1 MNPCLSSALKYA
13 QSNYKVFPLK
23 SNSKNGQVVASWKQ
37 DASTNPDLIHQWFDH
52 SDYNLGVVTGHKL
65 VVIDVDN
72 KNQELGNKTIKKYMR
87 QFPQTRI
94 VRTPNNGF
102 HIYYKV
108 NRPIRSRV
116 GLYPGID
123 IRGEGGYVLG
133 VGSKINGKFYQDVNK
148 NVDIAFAN
156 DKVYEFLNGNRQK
169 SIKRSDK
176 VESIHQGQRNDYLF
190 RIACFL
196 QQKGLSDEAI
206 HECIIKENEM
216 RCDPILNAEE
226 VEKIIQSSFRYKKGK
241 FELRN
246 EREYEG
252 SYTLKQLY
260 ESKDVDEEDIVED
273 MISVGLT
280 LIGAPQKTGKTFFG
294 LQLCDAISEGKDF
307 LGKKVQKGTALYL
320 AFEDKKVNIRK
331 RLKHM
336 QIQPKENFIIDILKP
351 DPLYDLEAR
360 IEKGLQVNS
369 DLKIVVVDTF
379 QKIRRNKERDYDNEY
394 DETTAYHELA
404 YKYHIA
410 IVLIT
415 HVKKE
420 IDTNHPFDSIY
431 GSRGLT
437 AGSDSILVMYKKNH
451 LSDTRQLAIQGKD
464 IPDDEITLRQ
474 NENMVLEITDE
485 DVDNNHDEN
494 LIKVVNYI
502 VRKKE
507 FVGSHEELSSLL
519 SLALTGKQLQ
529 VLLAKNEDL
538 LKTTFISYE
547 KRPRTNKARMI
558 CLRYHGNEEI

>member
-1 MNPCLSSALKYA
+1 M
-13 QSNYKVFPLK
+13 
-23 SNSKNGQVVASWKQ
+23 
-37 DASTNPDLIHQWFDH
+37 
-52 SDYNLGVVTGHKL
+52 
-65 VVIDVDN
+65 
-72 KNQELGNKTIKKYMR
+72 
-87 QFPQTRI
+87 
-94 VRTPNNGF
+94 
-102 HIYYKV
+102 
-108 NRPIRSRV
+108 
-116 GLYPGID
+116 
-123 IRGEGGYVLG
+123 
-133 VGSKINGKFYQDVNK
+133 
-148 NVDIAFAN
+148 
-156 DKVYEFLNGNRQK
+156 
-169 SIKRSDK
+169 
-176 VESIHQGQRNDYLF
+176 
-190 RIACFL
+190 
-196 QQKGLSDEAI
+196 
-206 HECIIKENEM
+206 
-216 RCDPILNAEE
+216 
-226 VEKIIQSSFRYKKGK
+226 
-241 FELRN
+241 
-246 EREYEG
+246 
-252 SYTLKQLY
+252 
-260 ESKDVDEEDIVED
+260 
-273 MISVGLT
+273 
-280 LIGAPQKTGKTFFG
+280 
-294 LQLCDAISEGKDF
+294 QLCDAISEGKDF

-360 IEKGLQVNS
+360 IEKGLLVNS

-404 YKYHIA
+404 YKYHIE

-464 IPDDEITLRQ
+464 IPDDESTLRQ
-474 NENMVLEITDE
+474 NENMVLEVTDE
-485 DVDNNHDEN
+485 DVDNNHDDN

-507 FVGSHEELSSLL
+507 FIGSHEELSSLL

>member
-1 MNPCLSSALKYA
+1 
-13 QSNYKVFPLK
+13 
-23 SNSKNGQVVASWKQ
+23 
-37 DASTNPDLIHQWFDH
+37 
-52 SDYNLGVVTGHKL
+52 
-65 VVIDVDN
+65 
-72 KNQELGNKTIKKYMR
+72 
-87 QFPQTRI
+87 
-94 VRTPNNGF
+94 
-102 HIYYKV
+102 
-108 NRPIRSRV
+108 
-116 GLYPGID
+116 
-123 IRGEGGYVLG
+123 
-133 VGSKINGKFYQDVNK
+133 
-148 NVDIAFAN
+148 
-156 DKVYEFLNGNRQK
+156 
-169 SIKRSDK
+169 
-176 VESIHQGQRNDYLF
+176 
-190 RIACFL
+190 
-196 QQKGLSDEAI
+196 
-206 HECIIKENEM
+206 
-216 RCDPILNAEE
+216 
-226 VEKIIQSSFRYKKGK
+226 
-241 FELRN
+241 
-246 EREYEG
+246 
-252 SYTLKQLY
+252 
-260 ESKDVDEEDIVED
+260 

-307 LGKKVQKGTALYL
+307 LGKKVQNGTALYL

-336 QIQPKENFIIDILKP
+336 QIQPKDNFIIDILKP

-360 IEKGLQVNS
+360 IEKELQVNS

-379 QKIRRNKERDYDNEY
+379 QKIRRNKERDYDNEYDETTAYHELAYKYHIAIVLITHVKKEIDTNHPQKIRRNKERDYDNEY

-529 VLLAKNEDL
+529 VLLAKNEEL
-538 LKTTFISYE
+538 LKTTFISY
-547 KRPRTNKARMI
+547 KRLKRTNKARRI
-558 CLRYHGNEEI
+558 CLSYHGNEEI